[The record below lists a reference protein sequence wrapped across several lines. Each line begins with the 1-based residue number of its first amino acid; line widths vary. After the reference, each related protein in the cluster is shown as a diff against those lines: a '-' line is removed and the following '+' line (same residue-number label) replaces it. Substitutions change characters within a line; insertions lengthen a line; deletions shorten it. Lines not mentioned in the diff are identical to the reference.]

1 MAAGFTIIWA
11 LALAAP
17 GARGAGDRG
26 ARRRALLRRP
36 DVAVLADPA
45 RPHARLRRRL
55 SSPSVRDVLLVS
67 LGGTTGLREAD
78 AELAASLR
86 RAGATVEVAAARP
99 VREWRTMAR
108 DRARVGAARR
118 GGPRAAAGHRRARCS
133 TRRSTAA
140 LLAPR
145 PGAIRF
151 DAPAAG
157 NRPGR
162 HGIWQR
168 PVERRRLRGGVA
180 ARAVERGRAGRGAA
194 PHADAVVVPVPVE
207 PSGAAGERDIA
218 AITYGANPEKK
229 GLDRVL
235 AAWRAARRDG
245 EELVVAGLD
254 ASAWAAA
261 AATDGVRFAGT
272 LPRDEYR
279 ALLRRARVFVT
290 APRREDYGI
299 AQLEA
304 LADGCALV
312 TTPSPGPYAAL
323 PIARAL
329 DPRLVTDDLRGRPAR
344 RARRAR
350 ARLRRARRGGARAV
364 ARTPR
369 STASWPT
376 CSLPRLLDSG
386 R

>member
-1 MAAGFTIIWA
+1 
-11 LALAAP
+11 
-17 GARGAGDRG
+17 
-26 ARRRALLRRP
+26 
-36 DVAVLADPA
+36 
-45 RPHARLRRRL
+45 
-55 SSPSVRDVLLVS
+55 VRDVLLVS

-78 AELAASLR
+78 AELAASLER
-86 RAGATVEVAAARP
+86 SGASVEVASVPR
-99 VREWRTMAR
+99 VREWRTLAGIELAWALSAR
-108 DRARVGAARR
+108 RATVGAGAAR
-118 GGPRAAAGHRRARCS
+118 AVLYS
-133 TRRSTAA
+133 SSTAA

-162 HGIWQR
+162 HGVWQR
-168 PVERRRLRGGVA
+168 PVERRRFREAALLVPWSEGGLA
-180 ARAVERGRAGRGAA
+180 EAPE

-207 PSGAAGERDIA
+207 ASGPPGDRDIA
-218 AITYGANPEKK
+218 AITYGAHPEKK

-235 AAWRAARRDG
+235 EAWAAAHRDG
-245 EELVVAGLD
+245 EQLVVAGLRRPD
-254 ASAWAAA
+254 LP
-261 AATDGVRFAGT
+261 GVRFAGP
-272 LPRDEYR
+272 LPRAEYR

-323 PIARAL
+323 PVARELDARLVGDDLAATVRLAL
-329 DPRLVTDDLRGRPAR
+329 DEPADGYAERAADALRPYSHAEVDRVVADVLV
-344 RARRAR
+344 
-350 ARLRRARRGGARAV
+350 
-364 ARTPR
+364 
-369 STASWPT
+369 
-376 CSLPRLLDSG
+376 PRLLDSG